1 VVISGVDESQVT
13 GSAAEVAETLANRK
27 ATTVAATVAATVT
40 HGVVLGC
47 DSVLDFDGDALG
59 KPSNS
64 AAATQ
69 HWRRMRG
76 QSGTLVTGHC
86 LVRVDT
92 GQLATAVETT
102 LVRFG
107 RPSDEE
113 IAAYVESGEP
123 LKVAGAFTTEGLG
136 GWFVDGIEGD
146 NGNVV
151 GVSLPVVRRL
161 LIEVG
166 HALTEFW
173 PHPPRE
179 AGRQ

>member
-1 VVISGVDESQVT
+1 
-13 GSAAEVAETLANRK
+13 
-27 ATTVAATVAATVT
+27 VAASLADGLNG
-40 HGVVLGC
+40 GVVLGC
-47 DSVLDFDGDALG
+47 DSVLEFDGEVLG
-59 KPSNS
+59 KPSS
-64 AAATQ
+64 AAEATR

-76 QSGTLVTGHC
+76 ESGTLVTGHC

-92 GQLATAVETT
+92 GQRATAVETT

-113 IAAYVESGEP
+113 IATYVDSGEP
-123 LKVAGAFTTEGLG
+123 LRVAGAFTTEGLG

-161 LIEVG
+161 LTEVG
-166 HALTEFW
+166 HSLTEFW
-173 PHPPRE
+173 PQPRRE
-179 AGRQ
+179 ADRQ